1 MSTVQVR
8 VSALL
13 IAIFQLGG
21 SFGASHNQPDRKSL
35 DAVAV
40 LLILAGPAALA
51 VRDRWPLVTAA
62 IAAAAADVYVGLGYP
77 YGPIFVS
84 VAVAFFTLVQSSR
97 RPASWFV
104 AAAGYAGYV
113 IAAELDPRAHGT
125 RWAHLVLVA
134 GWVVVV
140 WVASELVRT
149 RREQHAERRRA
160 EADEQRRRAD
170 ERRLRLAQDLHDVLA
185 HNISLINVQAST
197 ALHLLDEHPSQA
209 APALLNIKRASS
221 EALRELRGALDLLR
235 DGEMEAPRS
244 PAPRLADIGTLVDG
258 VRSGGLDVHLDLEEP
273 DRPLPGAVELAA
285 YRIVQEALT
294 NVTRHAGA
302 HRVDVRVV
310 CTDGIDIAISDDGRG
325 GTPTPGN
332 GITGMR
338 ERVAALGGT
347 IEAGPRSGAR
357 GFEVT
362 AHLPTEAS

>member
-1 MSTVQVR
+1 VWI
-8 VSALL
+8 SAIL

-21 SFGASHNQPDRKSL
+21 SFGASHNQPDRKSI
-35 DAVAV
+35 DAIAV
-40 LLILAGPAALA
+40 LLLLAGPAALA
-51 VRDRWPLVTAA
+51 VRDRRPLVTAA
-62 IAAAAADVYVGLGYP
+62 VAVAAADVYIGLGYP

-84 VAVAFFTLVQSSR
+84 VAVAFFALVQSDR
-97 RPASWFV
+97 RPLAWVV

-113 IAAELDPRAHGT
+113 VASALDPRSKGGPGWT
-125 RWAHLVLVA
+125 HLVLVA
-134 GWVVVV
+134 GWVAVV

-149 RREQHAERRRA
+149 RREQYAERRKA
-160 EADEQRRRAD
+160 EADEQRRRVD

-235 DGEMEAPRS
+235 DGELDAPRA
-244 PAPRLADIGTLVDG
+244 PAPRLADIDTLVAG
-258 VRSGGLDVHLDLEEP
+258 VRSGGLDVNLEMTPPEQ
-273 DRPLPGAVELAA
+273 PLPGAVELAA

-294 NVTRHAGA
+294 NVTRHARA
-302 HRVDVRVV
+302 DNVDVRIS
-310 CTDGIDIAISDDGRG
+310 CTNGVDIEVSDDGRG

-347 IEAGPRSGAR
+347 IDAHPRLDAR
-357 GFEVT
+357 GFTVT
-362 AHLPTEAS
+362 AHLPVHQS